1 MPQVNEMTTQAI
13 TYLIIHIQKN
23 SKLIVILLSKQQVLN
38 ADPNAIQEIRLI
50 GNLERTENTTVFFII
65 KDVKLTYIRF
75 DSIISIISVPYELYL
90 ALI

>member
-1 MPQVNEMTTQAI
+1 MTTQAI

-38 ADPNAIQEIRLI
+38 ADPKAIQEIRLM
-50 GNLERTENTTVFFII
+50 GNLEGTENTTMFFII
-65 KDVKLTYIRF
+65 IDVKLTYIRF
-75 DSIISIISVPYELYL
+75 DSIISIISAPYELYL

>member
-1 MPQVNEMTTQAI
+1 MTTQAI

>member
-1 MPQVNEMTTQAI
+1 MTTQAI

-75 DSIISIISVPYELYL
+75 DSIISIISVAYELYL

>member
-1 MPQVNEMTTQAI
+1 MTTQAI

-75 DSIISIISVPYELYL
+75 DSIISIIRVPYELYL